1 MKLSQ
6 HSAKLGQHWADVH
19 QIFQVMDKMVSKRLS
34 IFQELCEFLEVQKR
48 VCLVER
54 KCCKTSVTCKI
65 DFNTAENEPPKV
77 CCKGLTP
84 PITMPGIPSYSPAI
98 PEVPLLDVFGRDED
112 RSLGKDLWAKF
123 TNLAVRVRTEHVDTS
138 DAPTKRIPRMHRTP
152 FVRGAD

>member
-19 QIFQVMDKMVSKRLS
+19 QIFQVMDKMVSKSLS

-84 PITMPGIPSYSPAI
+84 HNYNYNAWVPYFQPGPKFALRRPDRRWPRRSFAFVLRFCFLAALFTWPASMT
-98 PEVPLLDVFGRDED
+98 EELSDE
-112 RSLGKDLWAKF
+112 LNTLY
-123 TNLAVRVRTEHVDTS
+123 
-138 DAPTKRIPRMHRTP
+138 RMK
-152 FVRGAD
+152 